1 MDPVMTSTART
12 DALADIDAQLAD
24 ESIALVRRWLAE
36 ASEVPVD
43 GSAAQLAGVLR
54 DPNGLD
60 FTVGFVDGVVRPE
73 DLGVAARNLRALAP
87 KVPTFLPWYMRGAVR
102 LGGVFAPVLPGIVVP
117 IARTVLRRM
126 VGHLIIDAT
135 DSRLGGA
142 IARIRKP
149 GIRLNMNLLGE
160 AVLGDR
166 EAKRRLEG
174 TRKLLARD
182 DVDYVSIKVSSTT
195 APHNPWAFDA
205 AVEHVVEKL
214 SPLFHLAAK
223 AKTPKFINLDMEEY
237 KDLDLTIAVFQRI
250 LDDPKLLKLEAGIVL
265 QAYLPDAVS
274 AMMRLQEWSA
284 ARRARGG
291 AGIKVR
297 VVKGANLPMERVES
311 SLHDWPLATW
321 GTKQD
326 SDTNYKRVINYAL
339 HPDRIDNVRIGVAGH
354 NLFDLAF
361 AWLLA
366 KRRGVERGIEFEMLL
381 GMAQGQAEA
390 VRRDVGGLLL
400 YTPVVHPKEFDV
412 AIAYLI
418 RRLEEGASQE
428 NFMSAV
434 FELSSNKALFER
446 ERQRY
451 VASLDALDDA
461 VPESNR
467 TQDRRDPEASS
478 SSEGFANTPDTDPS
492 LPGNRAWGAAI
503 LERVPTST
511 LGNDTVAANT
521 LETAD
526 AVTDAIGRA
535 IDEGA
540 AWRALSGAERAAV
553 LHRAGDALA
562 ARRADL
568 MEVMASETGKT
579 LDQSDPEVS
588 EAIDF
593 AHYYAEL
600 ARGLDAVDGATFTP
614 ARLTVVTP
622 PWNFPVAIP
631 AGSTLAALAAGSA
644 VIIKPA
650 RQARRSGAVMVEALW
665 EAGVPREALQFVQLA
680 DSKLGTG
687 LIADDRVDRVIL
699 TGGYET
705 AELFRSFRTD
715 LPLLAETSGKNAI
728 IVTPSADLD
737 LAAKDVAY
745 SAFGHAGQKCSAAS
759 LVILVGSVAKSR
771 RFHDQL
777 LDAVRSLQVGPASD
791 AATRMGPIIEPANGK
806 LLEALTTLQPGEKW
820 AIKPKKLDADGQL
833 WSPGVRSGVQRGS
846 YFHLTEFFGPVLGVM
861 TAATLEDAIAIQ
873 NEVDYGLTAGLHSL
887 DEEELA
893 LWLDR
898 VEAGNLYVNRGI
910 TGAIVQ
916 RQPFGGWK
924 KSAVGAGTKAGG
936 PNYLVGL
943 GNWSPAESTAG
954 DVPLVS
960 TSRALLDAAAA
971 SLDAESLASL
981 RRAFA
986 SDATAWA
993 DEFGVTKDV
1002 SGLSAERNLF
1012 RYRPAPV
1019 ALRLAEGGALADLLR
1034 VAGAALLSGSPFTVS
1049 TTEALPAPVAAVFRG
1064 RGIDV
1069 TIDTDAAWLGSL
1081 AALEGGRIRL
1091 MGASASTVAHATDGR
1106 PDIAVYDQPVTEAG
1120 RVELLPFVEEQAVS
1134 ITAHRFGTPSTF
1146 SEGVI

>member
-1 MDPVMTSTART
+1 MPS
-12 DALADIDAQLAD
+12 
-24 ESIALVRRWLAE
+24 
-36 ASEVPVD
+36 
-43 GSAAQLAGVLR
+43 
-54 DPNGLD
+54 
-60 FTVGFVDGVVRPE
+60 
-73 DLGVAARNLRALAP
+73 
-87 KVPTFLPWYMRGAVR
+87 PTP
-102 LGGVFAPVLPGIVVP
+102 
-117 IARTVLRRM
+117 
-126 VGHLIIDAT
+126 
-135 DSRLGGA
+135 
-142 IARIRKP
+142 
-149 GIRLNMNLLGE
+149 
-160 AVLGDR
+160 
-166 EAKRRLEG
+166 
-174 TRKLLARD
+174 
-182 DVDYVSIKVSSTT
+182 
-195 APHNPWAFDA
+195 
-205 AVEHVVEKL
+205 
-214 SPLFHLAAK
+214 
-223 AKTPKFINLDMEEY
+223 
-237 KDLDLTIAVFQRI
+237 
-250 LDDPKLLKLEAGIVL
+250 
-265 QAYLPDAVS
+265 
-274 AMMRLQEWSA
+274 
-284 ARRARGG
+284 
-291 AGIKVR
+291 
-297 VVKGANLPMERVES
+297 
-311 SLHDWPLATW
+311 
-321 GTKQD
+321 
-326 SDTNYKRVINYAL
+326 
-339 HPDRIDNVRIGVAGH
+339 
-354 NLFDLAF
+354 
-361 AWLLA
+361 
-366 KRRGVERGIEFEMLL
+366 
-381 GMAQGQAEA
+381 
-390 VRRDVGGLLL
+390 
-400 YTPVVHPKEFDV
+400 
-412 AIAYLI
+412 
-418 RRLEEGASQE
+418 
-428 NFMSAV
+428 SAV
-434 FELSSNKALFER
+434 
-446 ERQRY
+446 
-451 VASLDALDDA
+451 
-461 VPESNR
+461 
-467 TQDRRDPEASS
+467 
-478 SSEGFANTPDTDPS
+478 PS
-492 LPGNRAWGAAI
+492 I
-503 LERVPTST
+503 
-511 LGNDTVAANT
+511 
-521 LETAD
+521 
-526 AVTDAIGRA
+526 
-535 IDEGA
+535 EGA

-943 GNWSPAESTAG
+943 GNWSPAASTAG

-971 SLDAESLASL
+971 SLDAASLAAL